1 MKITAIVGNPRSR
14 SKSFGVAEE
23 IVRQLAAR
31 LDGEADVELVD
42 LADYASA
49 LLEWGNPG
57 AGRIVQ
63 RVCESDIAVFVSP
76 TYKATYTGLLKLFVD
91 QLPMDALSGVAAI
104 PVMVGAAPQH
114 SLAVEAYLRP
124 LLVEV
129 GAVCPTRGLYVID
142 SQIDRLPETVSGWYE
157 TSSAALRGVV
167 FGKGA

>member
-23 IVRQLAAR
+23 IVRQLVAR
-31 LDGEADVELVD
+31 LGGEADVEIVD
-42 LADYASA
+42 LADYAPA
-49 LLEWGNPG
+49 LLEWGN
-57 AGRIVQ
+57 AGVAKVVQ

-76 TYKATYTGLLKLFVD
+76 TFKATFTGLLKLFVD
-91 QLPMDALSGVAAI
+91 QLPMEALSGVAAI